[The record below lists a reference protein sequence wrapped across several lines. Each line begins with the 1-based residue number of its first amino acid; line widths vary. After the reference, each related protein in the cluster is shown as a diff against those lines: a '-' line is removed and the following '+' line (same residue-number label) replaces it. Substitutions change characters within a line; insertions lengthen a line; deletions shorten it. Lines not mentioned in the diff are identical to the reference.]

1 MTVAEKM
8 KAVGIQSIAG
18 DAKVEASTAYRWF
31 YALRD
36 GGSVPDRA
44 KHAIIA
50 ATASSQYSITWSEFA

>member
-8 KAVGIQSIAG
+8 KAVGIQGIAV

-36 GGSVPDRA
+36 GRPVADKA

-50 ATASSQYSITWSEFA
+50 ATATSQYPITWSEFA